1 MTERADALSG
11 ENQSL
16 VYVVYVSSARGR
28 LTDSQLAD
36 ILAVARRMNAIH
48 HITGIL
54 AYWDGNFI
62 QYIEGPAAEID
73 QLMRNLG
80 GDPRHSGI
88 IIMQRGAVARR
99 AFPEWS
105 MAFDRKIDGKNAPRS
120 GASSFLTDG
129 FLTSEP
135 ASLSPQANR
144 LLEVFRQN
152 LR

>member
-1 MTERADALSG
+1 MTEQAAELAG

-16 VYVVYVSSARGR
+16 VYVIYVSSARGI
-28 LTDSQLAD
+28 LTESQLAD

-62 QYIEGPAAEID
+62 QYIEGPAPEIE

-99 AFPEWS
+99 AFPEWT
-105 MAFDRKIDGKNAPRS
+105 MAFDRKIDGKNAPGS
-120 GASSFLTDG
+120 GASRFLTDG
-129 FLTSEP
+129 FLTTDP
-135 ASLSPQANR
+135 ANLSPQAKR